1 MVEIVNP
8 LSNGIEIF
16 RAFGFFNVILPFI
29 LVYAIVFGVLLK
41 TKIFGDPEK
50 DTTRNISNV
59 IALATGFFVI
69 SATDVVE
76 QMIGVIPQAT
86 FMLVIVLFLLMIYAM
101 LGLNADEGLFGSNSI
116 LSSSTLKAAAFGVII
131 LVFLLMIDAGS
142 PTGIPILR
150 GLNEILLG
158 NQAFGLEGS
167 EAMNMIIGLSFAIGI
182 PLTIIMFLSRSN
194 N

>member
-41 TKIFGDPEK
+41 TGIFGDAK
-50 DTTRNISNV
+50 TDTTRNISNV

-101 LGLNADEGLFGSNSI
+101 LGLSADEGLFGEKSI
-116 LSSSTLKAAAFGVII
+116 FGKLKYLSFGVII

-158 NQAFGLEGS
+158 NQAFGVEGS

-182 PLTIIMFLSRSN
+182 PLAIVGFLSRN
-194 N
+194 NN

>member
-41 TKIFGDPEK
+41 TGIFGDAK
-50 DTTRNISNV
+50 TDTTRNISNV
-59 IALATGFFVI
+59 IALATAFFVI

-86 FMLVIVLFLLMIYAM
+86 FMLVIILFLLMIYAM

-142 PTGIPILR
+142 PTGIPIIR
-150 GLNEILLG
+150 GLNEMLLG
-158 NQAFGLEGS
+158 SQAFGMEGS

-182 PLTIIMFLSRSN
+182 PLAIIGFLSRDN

>member
-1 MVEIVNP
+1 
-8 LSNGIEIF
+8 
-16 RAFGFFNVILPFI
+16 
-29 LVYAIVFGVLLK
+29 
-41 TKIFGDPEK
+41 
-50 DTTRNISNV
+50 V

-101 LGLNADEGLFGSNSI
+101 LGLSADEGLFGEKSI
-116 LSSSTLKAAAFGVII
+116 FGKLKYLSFGVII

-158 NQAFGLEGS
+158 NQAFGVEGS

-182 PLTIIMFLSRSN
+182 PLAIVGFLSRN
-194 N
+194 NN